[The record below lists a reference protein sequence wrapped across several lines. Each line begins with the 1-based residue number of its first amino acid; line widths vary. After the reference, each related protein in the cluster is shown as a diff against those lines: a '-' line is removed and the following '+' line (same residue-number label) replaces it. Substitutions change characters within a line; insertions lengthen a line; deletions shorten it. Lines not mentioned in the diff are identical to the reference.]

1 MGTTQNSSL
10 PRFTLRL
17 EHISLI
23 ALLVVA
29 LFAGGV
35 LFFLKKTHDGQT
47 RKTAT
52 ENVLHR
58 GASLLNTLSAQGAA
72 CSSEA
77 TPETWRGLSEMA
89 DNIFSVRPDVQSLS
103 ITRDGVTMFHRQAH
117 GFDAQAQPPPADIE
131 ADVAV
136 SAATLEIG
144 GVLQPVFILTKV
156 VSLGDGPP
164 VIVEVTLKRDAVGQ
178 EEQTAREAVSSLSA
192 FSIVVLVLSFSA
204 CAVVLT
210 LAVLRDRRREQRARQ
225 EEHLAFSGVLANG
238 ILHDFR
244 NPMSAVRLDA
254 QMLEREM
261 ARPEGFRHERV
272 NELAG
277 RVAHAVTRMDK
288 VFQEFL
294 FLAKPADERPE
305 PINIGQV
312 AKECAETLAPRI
324 EQSGVTIRL
333 DEPQDIPP
341 VAAFPFALRR
351 ALLNVLLNAL
361 QFAPKGSEVEVALST
376 SHGNVIIE
384 IRDRGPGIPAE
395 QRARVFEMFA
405 TTRPEGTG
413 LGLFLARTAIR
424 RCGGEIEAL
433 ARPGGGTIIRISLPT
448 SDQWSVTSDQ
458 CFLLLIFSVCDFFHQ
473 PIHHL
478 PCLRNRGEN
487 RFGCCLVEIAKA
499 FSNEHLCLKFSQGA
513 IRNRKETVKL
523 C

>member
-1 MGTTQNSSL
+1 MDMGIIEKHSL
-10 PRFTLRL
+10 PGPTLRL

-29 LFAGGV
+29 LLAGGG
-35 LFFLKKTHDGQT
+35 LFFLKKAHDQQT
-47 RKTAT
+47 REAAT
-52 ENVLHR
+52 KNVLHR
-58 GASLLNTLSAQGAA
+58 GVSLLNTLSTLGVA
-72 CSSEA
+72 CSSNA
-77 TPETWRGLSEMA
+77 TPEAWRGLSETA
-89 DNIFSVRPDVQSLS
+89 DSIFSVRPDVQSLS
-103 ITRDGVTMFHRQAH
+103 ITRDGVTVFHRQAH
-117 GFDAQAQPPPADIE
+117 GFDALAHPPPEDIE
-131 ADVAV
+131 ADVIP
-136 SAATLEIG
+136 SASTLEIG
-144 GVLQPVFILTKV
+144 GVLQPVFMLTKTVLLDGDTPV
-156 VSLGDGPP
+156 V
-164 VIVEVTLKRDAVGQ
+164 IEATLKRDAVGL

-192 FSIVVLVLSFSA
+192 FSIAVLIVSFSA

-261 ARPEGFRHERV
+261 ARAEGFRPERV

-277 RVAHAVTRMDK
+277 RIAKAMARMDK

-305 PINIGQV
+305 QINVGPIVN
-312 AKECAETLAPRI
+312 ECCETLAPRI
-324 EQSGVTIRL
+324 EQSGVTVRL
-333 DEPQDIPP
+333 DAPQDIPL

-361 QFAPKGSEVEVALST
+361 QFAPKGSAIEIVLS
-376 SHGNVIIE
+376 SSQRNAIIE

-395 QRARVFEMFA
+395 QRIHIFEMFV

-433 ARPGGGTIIRISLPT
+433 PRPGGGTVIRISLP
-448 SDQWSVTSDQ
+448 
-458 CFLLLIFSVCDFFHQ
+458 
-473 PIHHL
+473 
-478 PCLRNRGEN
+478 
-487 RFGCCLVEIAKA
+487 
-499 FSNEHLCLKFSQGA
+499 A
-513 IRNRKETVKL
+513 INP
-523 C
+523 